1 VRPSLWLDRRFFL
14 GVAAAIHLVCA
25 LCSGGWY
32 ALDEHFQTIEF
43 AGYRLGFNQP
53 SQLSWEF
60 HHRMRP
66 ALQPAVADL
75 VIRACRAAGSDDP
88 FVAATVLRLLSGA
101 LGLASVYLLYLA
113 LAGRLRSDRSRAWLA
128 ACSCLLWFLPYQHV
142 RFASESWSGAFFWSG
157 TALVWM
163 LSDSDQGAHRRALAW
178 LAAGALLGL
187 AFVAR
192 PQSGLLILPV
202 IVWLGWRRSRARG
215 GLPLAWTLVGA
226 TLAVA
231 FGVLLDRWFYG
242 EWTLSAWNYFSV
254 NLQSGAAGHFG
265 REPWWFYLRTT
276 AERGIHP
283 VGVTVLGAAL
293 WYFVSKP
300 RDRITWALVPFL
312 AVHVAIA
319 HKETRFLFP
328 LATVVPF
335 LLVSAGEEL
344 SASQWFQRSR
354 LARRFSAVLLSLVV
368 VLNLVV
374 LILASL
380 KPADPVY
387 NLYRF
392 IYRRYGAGEVRLWY
406 DRENPYE
413 RGAFS
418 PGLYPRDAVAS
429 ECAKSTRGEIVL
441 EARFYRPPDLVA
453 RPWDPKAVSDSLS
466 LYASRFGNTP
476 EAAGLE
482 VRRVYSYLPDWV
494 RKINVTGWIERT
506 QNWSLW
512 EVRRVSPQ

>member
-1 VRPSLWLDRRFFL
+1 LDRRFFL
-14 GVAAAIHLVCA
+14 GLAVAIHLAAA

-53 SQLSWEF
+53 ADLSWEF
-60 HHRMRP
+60 HQGMRP
-66 ALQPAVADL
+66 ALQPAVAYV
-75 VIRACRAAGSDDP
+75 VIRGCEGLGISDP
-88 FVAATVLRLLSGA
+88 FVAATVLRLLSAA
-101 LGLASVYLLYLA
+101 LSVCSLYLLYFA
-113 LAGRLRSDRSRAWLA
+113 LAPRLRSDSARAWLA

-142 RFASESWSGAFFWSG
+142 RFSSETWSAAFYWSG
-157 TALVWM
+157 TAILWM
-163 LSDSDQGAHRRALAW
+163 LAPSGPGTRRRTLSW
-178 LAAGALLGL
+178 CAAGALLGL

-202 IVWLGWRRSRARG
+202 LVWLAFRPSVREAIR
-215 GLPLAWTLVGA
+215 PLACTLFGAACAVGA
-226 TLAVA
+226 
-231 FGVLLDRWFYG
+231 GILLDRWFYG
-242 EWTLSAWNYFSV
+242 QWTLTAWNYLHV
-254 NLQSGAAGHFG
+254 NLTAGAAEQFG
-265 REPWWFYLRTT
+265 RQPWWFYLRTT

-283 VGVTVLGAAL
+283 LGVAVLAAAL

-300 RDRITWALVPFL
+300 RDRVTWALVPFL
-312 AVHVAIA
+312 AVHVALV

-328 LATVVPF
+328 LVTVVPF

-344 SASQWFQRSR
+344 SASRWFERSR
-354 LARRFSAVLLSLVV
+354 LARRFSAVLLGLAV

-374 LILASL
+374 FLLASL

-392 IYRRYGAGEVRLWY
+392 IYRRYGAGDVRLFY

-418 PGLYPRDAVAS
+418 PGLYPRDAVGS
-429 ECAKSTRGEIVL
+429 DRVKSTRGEIVL
-441 EARFYRPPDLVA
+441 EARFYRPPNLVT
-453 RPWDPKAVSDSLS
+453 RPWDPQAVSDSLY
-466 LYASRFGNTP
+466 LYASRFGKTP
-476 EAAGLE
+476 DAAGLE

-512 EVRRVSPQ
+512 EVRRVSPP